1 MIWHV
6 TQTTTHLILCAVTED
21 VIIKLQN
28 ALLTLSQW
36 FFEKKMRANACNYHF
51 ICSTGDM
58 VNLNA
63 ENQKKYVTG
72 YVKNF
77 LMLGLIH

>member
-1 MIWHV
+1 
-6 TQTTTHLILCAVTED
+6 
-21 VIIKLQN
+21 
-28 ALLTLSQW
+28 
-36 FFEKKMRANACNYHF
+36 MRANACNYHF
-51 ICSTGDM
+51 ISSTGDM

>member
-1 MIWHV
+1 M
-6 TQTTTHLILCAVTED
+6 TTHLILCAITED

-51 ICSTGDM
+51 ISSTGDM